1 MDFLIPIPYVASPYN
16 SGYSTRISQMT
27 DLPSPCYM
35 LPRPHTFSSTVAK
48 AVTTAD
54 VRSPHKMGI
63 IRENFM
69 MFFFAG
75 TCSGSFNCR
84 QVGPHFASYCGD
96 DRGMEGISAGS
107 LAQSAPESCPRAL
120 ISLLSSSSLLYLVI
134 SLVSS
139 NRHGCHRFLQG

>member
-35 LPRPHTFSSTVAK
+35 LPRPHTFSNTVAK

-54 VRSPHKMGI
+54 VRSPHEMGI
-63 IRENFM
+63 IRRKLHEV
-69 MFFFAG
+69 FF
-75 TCSGSFNCR
+75 CWHMQRVVQLSSGR
-84 QVGPHFASYCGD
+84 PHFASYCGD

-120 ISLLSSSSLLYLVI
+120 ISLLSSSSLLYPVI